1 MILSGLQL
9 FEITVIASVI
19 TAISIG
25 LQLSEIT
32 SIASVIVTICAGLQ
46 LLETTLQ
53 GEKLSAGIG
62 EVCPEYKQRS
72 MRCAKR
78 SDQAP
83 KASALCKVHRPSIVN
98 LRPPPLCKSE
108 QAKIKEFQNGT
119 RNRNQQRSS

>member
-1 MILSGLQL
+1 LQL

-19 TAISIG
+19 IAIAIG

-62 EVCPEYKQRS
+62 EGL
-72 MRCAKR
+72 
-78 SDQAP
+78 P
-83 KASALCKVHRPSIVN
+83 KA
-98 LRPPPLCKSE
+98 
-108 QAKIKEFQNGT
+108 
-119 RNRNQQRSS
+119 

>member
-62 EVCPEYKQRS
+62 EGLPNAQTKVN
-72 MRCAKR
+72 
-78 SDQAP
+78 
-83 KASALCKVHRPSIVN
+83 ALCKAR
-98 LRPPPLCKSE
+98 
-108 QAKIKEFQNGT
+108 
-119 RNRNQQRSS
+119 

>member
-1 MILSGLQL
+1 MIPAGLQL

-19 TAISIG
+19 TTISIG

-62 EVCPEYKQRS
+62 GGL
-72 MRCAKR
+72 
-78 SDQAP
+78 P
-83 KASALCKVHRPSIVN
+83 KA
-98 LRPPPLCKSE
+98 
-108 QAKIKEFQNGT
+108 
-119 RNRNQQRSS
+119 